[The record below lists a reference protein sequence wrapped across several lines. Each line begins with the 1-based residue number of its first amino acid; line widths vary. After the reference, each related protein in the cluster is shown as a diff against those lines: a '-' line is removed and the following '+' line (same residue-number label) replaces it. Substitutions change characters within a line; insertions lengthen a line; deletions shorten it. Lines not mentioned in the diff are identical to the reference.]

1 MLSSKKSSSSASSN
15 DEIEDNEDVEKMI
28 ERSKKYFS
36 VVSLNVNAITLEV
49 TLKLNKGFKRILNVN
64 DFRIDL
70 PEFNITNEIV
80 SYMDISKM
88 LQSMITKMILGHV
101 GRLLG
106 NKMKATKGKSKKI
119 MKKRKRIRSISDVRK
134 EIHVSTERGAD

>member
-1 MLSSKKSSSSASSN
+1 M
-15 DEIEDNEDVEKMI
+15 
-28 ERSKKYFS
+28 
-36 VVSLNVNAITLEV
+36 VSLNVNAITLEV

-106 NKMKATKGKSKKI
+106 NKIESYKG
-119 MKKRKRIRSISDVRK
+119 
-134 EIHVSTERGAD
+134 

>member
-1 MLSSKKSSSSASSN
+1 M
-15 DEIEDNEDVEKMI
+15 
-28 ERSKKYFS
+28 
-36 VVSLNVNAITLEV
+36 VSLNVNAITLEV

-88 LQSMITKMILGHV
+88 LQSMITKMILRHV

-134 EIHVSTERGAD
+134 KSTFLQKEVQIN

>member
-1 MLSSKKSSSSASSN
+1 M
-15 DEIEDNEDVEKMI
+15 
-28 ERSKKYFS
+28 
-36 VVSLNVNAITLEV
+36 VSLNVNAITLEV

-119 MKKRKRIRSISDVRK
+119 MKSGK
-134 EIHVSTERGAD
+134 EFGQYQMLEKKSTFLQKEVQIN